1 MPCCHI
7 PPDPD
12 LPQFPP
18 SLIPDAQRFAQY
30 VGGAALGQ
38 KGIPAPARVL
48 TSALHLEMK
57 LWEPTEFHWYPNNV
71 ELNSWGV
78 MANRTTASNNV
89 YRRFSVEEKAKL
101 FGEIRLNSRRSNCA
115 LIEFDGWALES
126 ILNLRSTGLQRANM
140 LAPWNPTPPELGT
153 VGLAQKLI
161 NIFVKYELCWQVSGQ
176 WVNNAFVPYNNPR
189 LPELP
194 QYLCALHA
202 PIDRILLKKLLTLPM
217 GEWLKKQKLIRGAGT
232 IKQSCDG
239 EFRPWSKLDCLRTY
253 YGLQLILRKV
263 AMQTWPTGCACRSKG
278 GEDSGDSAQRLI
290 QHCADWF
297 NQKYGKDRACGNDEV
312 DWVQTACDLPE
323 DVILETLQRLE
334 AKQDP
339 SQDNG
344 SVGAEQEGEAKTA
357 HLTDFKQDKDFPG
370 VVKDVIRAYQ
380 EAMKNQEFEAC
391 GLLTSQVLA
400 GIQAMLDGIYNME
413 KAIENLLEKR
423 RSAKSGKKT
432 IFIKEGPQNYLKIV
446 DSCGSVH
453 NDGLICLPP
462 HCNRVHIWLKNAD
475 ASPRYLIGEIA
486 ATGGNFTDVAQGYEE
501 SKNGGTCVT
510 GTNYQGGRAFDSVE
524 AAIKYLKTYFIVR
537 GCRGNKTWTDEKIH
551 GKPRPL
557 PPGIPRRKIQT
568 KPNILILHLPNDKI
582 S

>member
-38 KGIPAPARVL
+38 NGIPAPARVL

-101 FGEIRLNSRRSNCA
+101 FREIRLNSRRSNCA

-189 LPELP
+189 LPTLP

-263 AMQTWPTGCACRSKG
+263 AMQTWPTGCACQSKG

-290 QHCADWF
+290 QHCANWF
-297 NQKYGKDRACGNDEV
+297 NQKYGKDHACGNDEV
-312 DWVQTACDLPE
+312 DWVQTACVLPK

-339 SQDNG
+339 SQDKSSGKAYPEASNKTSHPG
-344 SVGAEQEGEAKTA
+344 RAANDPIFIQEGPKT
-357 HLTDFKQDKDFPG
+357 F
-370 VVKDVIRAYQ
+370 
-380 EAMKNQEFEAC
+380 
-391 GLLTSQVLA
+391 
-400 GIQAMLDGIYNME
+400 
-413 KAIENLLEKR
+413 
-423 RSAKSGKKT
+423 
-432 IFIKEGPQNYLKIV
+432 LKIV
-446 DSCGSVH
+446 NQCGNH
-453 NDGLICLPP
+453 ENDGLICLVHRR
-462 HCNRVHIWLKNAD
+462 HCKVWLKNAGG
-475 ASPRYLIGEIA
+475 SPRYLIDEIRA
-486 ATGGNFTDVAQGYEE
+486 AGGNFTDVAEGYERAVDE
-501 SKNGGTCVT
+501 HTCVG
-510 GTNYQGGRAFDSVE
+510 GTNYQGGRAFASVE
-524 AAIKYLKTYFIVR
+524 AAIKYLKTYFIVH
-537 GCRGNKTWTDEKIH
+537 GCRGNKTWTDKKIN